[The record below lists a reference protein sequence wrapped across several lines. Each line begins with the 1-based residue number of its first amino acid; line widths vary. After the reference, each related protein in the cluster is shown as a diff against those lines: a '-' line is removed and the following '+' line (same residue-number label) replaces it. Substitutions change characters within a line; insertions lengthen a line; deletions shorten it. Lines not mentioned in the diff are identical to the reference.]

1 MKKCSVVKFVLFL
14 NIIPLTNIDFQ
25 RNIPIINFFVFFL
38 FRLEKE
44 LLGGYFSTYQGRL
57 AEPGAM
63 DIIYEKQ
70 QKFEPNAAIV
80 DRTY

>member
-1 MKKCSVVKFVLFL
+1 M
-14 NIIPLTNIDFQ
+14 
-25 RNIPIINFFVFFL
+25 PIINFFIFFL

-44 LLGGYFSTYQGRL
+44 LLGEYFSTYQGRL

-63 DIIYEKQ
+63 DIINEKQ
-70 QKFEPNAAIV
+70 QKFEPNVAIV